1 MANVKF
7 RYFSFPLDGRIVT
20 QCKVVCGSLT
30 HVGAADC
37 SPKDN
42 FSRIKG
48 RKIALTRAIK
58 DLPRSDRKVIWN
70 EYLDKCK
77 V

>member
-7 RYFSFPLDGRIVT
+7 RYYHNLFDERLVT
-20 QCKVVCGSLT
+20 QCLVECGSLT
-30 HVGAADC
+30 HVGAAYC

-48 RKIALTRAIK
+48 RKIALARAIK
-58 DLPRSDRKVIWN
+58 DLPRSERKVIWD